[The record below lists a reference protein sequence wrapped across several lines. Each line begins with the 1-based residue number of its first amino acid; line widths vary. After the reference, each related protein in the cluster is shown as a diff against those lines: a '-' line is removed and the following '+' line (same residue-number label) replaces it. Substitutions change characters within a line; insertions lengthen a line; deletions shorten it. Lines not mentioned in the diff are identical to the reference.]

1 MFHVEHVSENE
12 NESEKMILNIQILM
26 ILISDETYIK
36 MKRKWKFDIFLKEE
50 KSVKKNNKLKTQELW
65 K

>member
-1 MFHVEHVSENE
+1 MN
-12 NESEKMILNIQILM
+12 
-26 ILISDETYIK
+26 TYIK

>member
-1 MFHVEHVSENE
+1 MN
-12 NESEKMILNIQILM
+12 
-26 ILISDETYIK
+26 TYIK

-50 KSVKKNNKLKTQELW
+50 KLVKKNNKLKTQELW

>member
-1 MFHVEHVSENE
+1 MN
-12 NESEKMILNIQILM
+12 
-26 ILISDETYIK
+26 TYIK

-50 KSVKKNNKLKTQELW
+50 KSVKKNNKLKTQNLKLKTQELW

>member
-1 MFHVEHVSENE
+1 M
-12 NESEKMILNIQILM
+12 KMKSKKIILNIQILM